1 MVEISKKSLLQQI
14 ETDLNICALNNTN
27 SQVRRPGLYQ
37 ATVVFSAT
45 ARQMLFILSQ
55 SQQGIR
61 KEDLINATVKFIKS
75 FESINQNFDRPSY
88 NKIFATTPVKIA
100 NYIFNRF
107 LNNGFFLSN
116 TRNGSTSYFPAPTRT
131 AVFKQ
136 RLFIRSS
143 CLASF
148 HPSISGAG
156 IYQKSKNPNTGNA
169 RTIFGLPNY
178 TVQNFA
184 PVINSK
190 NDQWIRNT
198 WDSNH
203 NSTLPIIND
212 ELSKQI
218 DIIVEQGENRLRV
231 YPQDASN
238 PIIAYNLDYVC
249 WSLSTALNSK
259 NYELKQKKLSNKSK
273 LYKLL
278 NRKMM
283 IFELPNQLPD
293 QEQELLKLY
302 SWPMFLI
309 NDAVQQNIYMI
320 DLAIYHQLHDLI
332 YGTAQTEASQAAV
345 KSSKS
350 SQLKSA
356 KSTTARPVAKSNQ
369 KPSDTTPK
377 SVQAAKLP
385 TDMEKRDLQKLRDR
399 LDSEYLRFVQ
409 SFSKAKKDA
418 FDMVIPHLCT
428 LNAPAMKK
436 VFEQSDYHFIGFDIG
451 RAGASNSKQYC
462 LCNTNYTWGVVIAK
476 DKTQQYVN
484 IEHLSTHG
492 ILSFENYVKA
502 EKIVNKMKSGL
513 IEIAQKSGTNDY
525 WTRPYTNAMLAYE
538 KTQPALYQYL
548 QSLRANQLPAP
559 VEIDNELKNMYKK
572 SNY

>member
-1 MVEISKKSLLQQI
+1 MAKISKKSLLQQI

-37 ATVVFSAT
+37 AMIVFSAT

-61 KEDLINATVKFIKS
+61 KEDLIDATVKFIKS
-75 FESINQNFDRPSY
+75 FESINQNFDRPPQD
-88 NKIFATTPVKIA
+88 KIFATAPVKIVD
-100 NYIFNRF
+100 YIFNRF

-116 TRNGSTSYFPAPTRT
+116 TRNGNTFYFPAPTRT

-148 HPSISGAG
+148 HSSISGAG
-156 IYQKSKNPNTGNA
+156 IYQKSKNPNTSNA

-178 TVQNFA
+178 TVQDFA
-184 PVINSK
+184 AVINSK
-190 NDQWIRNT
+190 NNQWLRNT
-198 WDSNH
+198 WNSNH
-203 NSTLPIIND
+203 NSALPVIND
-212 ELSKQI
+212 DLSKQI
-218 DIIVEQGENRLRV
+218 GIIVEHDEDRLRV

-238 PIIAYNLDYVC
+238 PIIACNLDYVC
-249 WSLSTALNSK
+249 WSLFTKLHSK

-273 LYKLL
+273 LHKLL
-278 NRKMM
+278 NKKMM
-283 IFELPNQLPD
+283 IFELSNQLPD

-302 SWPMFLI
+302 SWPLFLI
-309 NDAVQQNIYMI
+309 NDAAEQNIYMI
-320 DLAIYHQLHDLI
+320 DLTIYHQLHDLI
-332 YGTAQTEASQAAV
+332 YGTTQTEASQAAA
-345 KSSKS
+345 KASKS
-350 SQLKSA
+350 NLLK
-356 KSTTARPVAKSNQ
+356 TARIAAAQPIAKPNQ
-369 KPSDTTPK
+369 NPSATTPK

-399 LDSEYLRFVQ
+399 LDSEYLRFAQ

-436 VFEQSDYHFIGFDIG
+436 VFAQSDYHFIGFDVG

-462 LCNTNYTWGVVIAK
+462 LCNTNYTWGVIIAK
-476 DKTQQYVN
+476 DKAQQYVN

-492 ILSFENYVKA
+492 ILSFENYVKV
-502 EKIVNKMKSGL
+502 EKIVNKMKNGL

-525 WTRPYTNAMLAYE
+525 WTRPYTNAILAYE

>member
-61 KEDLINATVKFIKS
+61 KEDLIDATVKFIKS
-75 FESINQNFDRPSY
+75 FESINQNFDRPPQD
-88 NKIFATTPVKIA
+88 KIFATAPIKIA
-100 NYIFNRF
+100 DYIFNRF

-116 TRNGSTSYFPAPTRT
+116 TRNSNTFYFPAPTRT

-148 HPSISGAG
+148 HSSISGAG

-178 TVQNFA
+178 TVQDFA
-184 PVINSK
+184 AVINSK
-190 NDQWIRNT
+190 NDQWLHNT
-198 WDSNH
+198 LSSNH
-203 NSTLPIIND
+203 NSALPVIND
-212 ELSKQI
+212 DLSKQI
-218 DIIVEQGENRLRV
+218 GIIVEHDEDRLRV

-249 WSLSTALNSK
+249 WSLSMALHSK

-273 LYKLL
+273 LHKLL
-278 NRKMM
+278 NKKMM

-302 SWPMFLI
+302 SWPLFLI
-309 NDAVQQNIYMI
+309 NDAAEQNIYMI

-332 YGTAQTEASQAAV
+332 YGTTQTEASQAIA
-345 KSSKS
+345 KASKS
-350 SQLKSA
+350 NQLKTA
-356 KSTTARPVAKSNQ
+356 KITAAQPVAKSNQ
-369 KPSDTTPK
+369 KPSDTTTK
-377 SVQAAKLP
+377 SAQAAKLP
-385 TDMEKRDLQKLRDR
+385 TDMEKRDLHKLRDR
-399 LDSEYLRFVQ
+399 LDSEYLRFAQ

-418 FDMVIPHLCT
+418 FDMVIPRLCT
-428 LNAPAMKK
+428 LNALAMKK
-436 VFEQSDYHFIGFDIG
+436 IFAQSDYHFIGFDVG

-462 LCNTNYTWGVVIAK
+462 LCNTDYTWGVVIAK
-476 DKTQQYVN
+476 DKAQHYVN

-502 EKIVNKMKSGL
+502 EKIVNKMKSDL

-525 WTRPYTNAMLAYE
+525 WTRPYTNAILAYE

>member
-27 SQVRRPGLYQ
+27 SQVRRLGLYQ
-37 ATVVFSAT
+37 AMVVFSAT

-61 KEDLINATVKFIKS
+61 KEDLIDATVKFIKS

-178 TVQNFA
+178 TVQDFA
-184 PVINSK
+184 TVINSK
-190 NDQWIRNT
+190 NDQWIHNT

-273 LYKLL
+273 LHKLL

-332 YGTAQTEASQAAV
+332 YGTAQTEASQATV

-350 SQLKSA
+350 NQLKSA
-356 KSTTARPVAKSNQ
+356 KSTTTRPIAKTNQ

-377 SVQAAKLP
+377 SAQASKLP
-385 TDMEKRDLQKLRDR
+385 TDIEKRNLQKLRDR
-399 LDSEYLRFVQ
+399 LDSEYLRFAQ
-409 SFSKAKKDA
+409 SFSKAKKDV

-428 LNAPAMKK
+428 LNALAMKK
-436 VFEQSDYHFIGFDIG
+436 IFAQSDYHFIGFDIG
-451 RAGASNSKQYC
+451 CAGASNSKQYC

-492 ILSFENYVKA
+492 ILSFENYVKV
-502 EKIVNKMKSGL
+502 EKIVNKMKSDL
-513 IEIAQKSGTNDY
+513 IEIAQRSDTNDY
-525 WTRPYTNAMLAYE
+525 WSRPYTNAILAYE

-548 QSLRANQLPAP
+548 QSLRANQLPVP

>member
-1 MVEISKKSLLQQI
+1 MAEISKKSLLQQI

-37 ATVVFSAT
+37 AMVVFSAT

-61 KEDLINATVKFIKS
+61 KEHLIDATVKFIKS
-75 FESINQNFDRPSY
+75 FESINQNFDRPPH
-88 NKIFATTPVKIA
+88 NKIFATTSVKIA

-107 LNNGFFLSN
+107 FNNGFFLSN
-116 TRNGSTSYFPAPTRT
+116 SRNGNTFYFPAPTRT

-143 CLASF
+143 CLAGF
-148 HPSISGAG
+148 HSSISGAG

-178 TVQNFA
+178 TVQDFTA
-184 PVINSK
+184 VINSK
-190 NDQWIRNT
+190 NDQWIHNT
-198 WDSNH
+198 LSLNH
-203 NSTLPIIND
+203 NSALPVIND
-212 ELSKQI
+212 QLSKQI
-218 DIIVEQGENRLRV
+218 GIIVEHDEDRLRV

-249 WSLSTALNSK
+249 WSLSMELNSK

-273 LYKLL
+273 LHKLL
-278 NRKMM
+278 NKKMM

-309 NDAVQQNIYMI
+309 NDAVEQNIYMI

-332 YGTAQTEASQAAV
+332 YGTTQTEASQAAA

-350 SQLKSA
+350 NQHKTA
-356 KSTTARPVAKSNQ
+356 KITAAQPIAKPQQ
-369 KPSDTTPK
+369 KPSDTTTK
-377 SVQAAKLP
+377 STQAAKLP
-385 TDMEKRDLQKLRDR
+385 TDMKKRDLQKLRDR
-399 LDSEYLRFVQ
+399 LDSEYLRFAQ

-436 VFEQSDYHFIGFDIG
+436 IFAQSDYHFIGFDVG

-462 LCNTNYTWGVVIAK
+462 LCNTDYTWGVVIAK
-476 DKTQQYVN
+476 DKAQHYVN

-502 EKIVNKMKSGL
+502 EKIVNKMKSDL
-513 IEIAQKSGTNDY
+513 IEIAQRSGTNDY
-525 WTRPYTNAMLAYE
+525 WTRPYTNAILAYE

-572 SNY
+572 SNF

>member
-61 KEDLINATVKFIKS
+61 KEDLIDATVKFIKS
-75 FESINQNFDRPSY
+75 FESINQNFDRPPQD
-88 NKIFATTPVKIA
+88 KIFATAPIKIA
-100 NYIFNRF
+100 DYIFNRF

-116 TRNGSTSYFPAPTRT
+116 TRNSNTFYFPAPTRT

-148 HPSISGAG
+148 HSSISGAG

-178 TVQNFA
+178 TVQDFA
-184 PVINSK
+184 AVINSK
-190 NDQWIRNT
+190 NDQWLRNT
-198 WDSNH
+198 WNSNH
-203 NSTLPIIND
+203 NSALPVIND
-212 ELSKQI
+212 DLSKQI
-218 DIIVEQGENRLRV
+218 GIIVEHDEDRLRV

-238 PIIAYNLDYVC
+238 PIIACNLDYVC
-249 WSLSTALNSK
+249 WSLFTELHSK

-273 LYKLL
+273 LHKLL
-278 NRKMM
+278 NKKMM

-302 SWPMFLI
+302 SWPLFLI
-309 NDAVQQNIYMI
+309 NDAAEQNIYMV
-320 DLAIYHQLHDLI
+320 DLVIYHQLHDLI
-332 YGTAQTEASQAAV
+332 YGTTQTEASQAT
-345 KSSKS
+345 
-350 SQLKSA
+350 A
-356 KSTTARPVAKSNQ
+356 KASKSNQ
-369 KPSDTTPK
+369 LKTARIATAQPITKPNQNPSATTPK
-377 SVQAAKLP
+377 PVQTAKLP

-399 LDSEYLRFVQ
+399 LDSEYLRFTQ

-436 VFEQSDYHFIGFDIG
+436 VFEQSDYHFIGFDVG

-476 DKTQQYVN
+476 DKAQQYVS

-525 WTRPYTNAMLAYE
+525 WIRPYTNAILAYE

>member
-1 MVEISKKSLLQQI
+1 MAEISKKSLLQQI

-61 KEDLINATVKFIKS
+61 KEDLIDATVKFIKS
-75 FESINQNFDRPSY
+75 FESINQNFDRPPQD
-88 NKIFATTPVKIA
+88 KIFATAPIKIA
-100 NYIFNRF
+100 DYIFNRF

-116 TRNGSTSYFPAPTRT
+116 TRNSNTFYFPAPTRT

-136 RLFIRSS
+136 QLFIRSS

-148 HPSISGAG
+148 HSSISGAG

-178 TVQNFA
+178 TVQDFA
-184 PVINSK
+184 AVINSK
-190 NDQWIRNT
+190 NDQWLHNT
-198 WDSNH
+198 LSSNH
-203 NSTLPIIND
+203 NSALPVIND
-212 ELSKQI
+212 DLSKQI
-218 DIIVEQGENRLRV
+218 GIIVEHDENRLRV

-249 WSLSTALNSK
+249 WSLSMELHSK

-273 LYKLL
+273 LHKLL
-278 NRKMM
+278 NKKMM

-302 SWPMFLI
+302 SWPLFLI
-309 NDAVQQNIYMI
+309 NDAAEQNIYMI

-332 YGTAQTEASQAAV
+332 YGTTQTEASQAAV

-350 SQLKSA
+350 NQLKSA
-356 KSTTARPVAKSNQ
+356 RIATAQPIAKPNQ
-369 KPSDTTPK
+369 KPSDTTTK
-377 SVQAAKLP
+377 SAQAAKLP
-385 TDMEKRDLQKLRDR
+385 TDMKKRDLQKLRDR
-399 LDSEYLRFVQ
+399 LDSEYLRFAQ

-462 LCNTNYTWGVVIAK
+462 LCNTDYTWGVVIAK
-476 DKTQQYVN
+476 DKAQHYVI

-502 EKIVNKMKSGL
+502 EKIVNKMKSDL

-525 WTRPYTNAMLAYE
+525 WTRPYTNAILAYE
-538 KTQPALYQYL
+538 KTQPTLYQYL

-572 SNY
+572 SNF

>member
-61 KEDLINATVKFIKS
+61 KEDLIDATVKFIKS
-75 FESINQNFDRPSY
+75 FESINQNFDRPPQD
-88 NKIFATTPVKIA
+88 KIFATAPIKIA
-100 NYIFNRF
+100 DYIFNRF

-116 TRNGSTSYFPAPTRT
+116 TRNSNTFYFPAPTRT

-148 HPSISGAG
+148 HSSISGAG

-178 TVQNFA
+178 TVQDFA
-184 PVINSK
+184 AVINSK
-190 NDQWIRNT
+190 NDQWLRNT
-198 WDSNH
+198 WNSNH
-203 NSTLPIIND
+203 NSALPVIND
-212 ELSKQI
+212 DLSKQI
-218 DIIVEQGENRLRV
+218 GIIVEHDEDRLRV

-238 PIIAYNLDYVC
+238 PIIACNLDYVC
-249 WSLSTALNSK
+249 WSLFTELHSK

-273 LYKLL
+273 LHKLL
-278 NRKMM
+278 NKKMM
-283 IFELPNQLPD
+283 IFELPNQLPH

-302 SWPMFLI
+302 SWPLFLI
-309 NDAVQQNIYMI
+309 NDAAEQNIYMV
-320 DLAIYHQLHDLI
+320 DLVIYHQLHDLI
-332 YGTAQTEASQAAV
+332 YGTTQTEASQAT
-345 KSSKS
+345 
-350 SQLKSA
+350 A
-356 KSTTARPVAKSNQ
+356 KASKSNQ
-369 KPSDTTPK
+369 LKTARIATAQPITKPNQNPSATTPK
-377 SVQAAKLP
+377 PVQTAKLP

-399 LDSEYLRFVQ
+399 LDSEYLRFTQ

-436 VFEQSDYHFIGFDIG
+436 VFEQSDYHFIGFDVG

-476 DKTQQYVN
+476 DKAQQYVN

-525 WTRPYTNAMLAYE
+525 WIRPYTNAILAYE

>member
-61 KEDLINATVKFIKS
+61 KEDLIDATVKFIKS
-75 FESINQNFDRPSY
+75 FESINQNFDRPPQD
-88 NKIFATTPVKIA
+88 KIFATAPIKIA
-100 NYIFNRF
+100 DYIFNRF

-116 TRNGSTSYFPAPTRT
+116 TRNSNPFYFPAPTRT

-148 HPSISGAG
+148 HSSISGAG

-178 TVQNFA
+178 TVQDFA
-184 PVINSK
+184 AVINSK
-190 NDQWIRNT
+190 SDQWLHNT
-198 WDSNH
+198 LSSNH
-203 NSTLPIIND
+203 NSALPVIND
-212 ELSKQI
+212 DLSKQI
-218 DIIVEQGENRLRV
+218 GIIVEHDENRLRV

-249 WSLSTALNSK
+249 WSLSMELHSK

-273 LYKLL
+273 LHKLL
-278 NRKMM
+278 NKKMM

-302 SWPMFLI
+302 SWPLFLI
-309 NDAVQQNIYMI
+309 NDAAEQNIYMI

-332 YGTAQTEASQAAV
+332 YGTAQTEASQATTKV
-345 KSSKS
+345 SKS
-350 SQLKSA
+350 NQLK
-356 KSTTARPVAKSNQ
+356 TARIDAAQPLAKPNQ
-369 KPSDTTPK
+369 KPSDTTTK
-377 SVQAAKLP
+377 SAQAAKLP
-385 TDMEKRDLQKLRDR
+385 TDMEKRDLHKLRDR
-399 LDSEYLRFVQ
+399 LDSEYLRFAQ

-418 FDMVIPHLCT
+418 FDMVIPRLCT
-428 LNAPAMKK
+428 LNALAMKK
-436 VFEQSDYHFIGFDIG
+436 IFAQSDYHFIGFDVG

-476 DKTQQYVN
+476 DKSQQYVN

-492 ILSFENYVKA
+492 ILSFENYVQA
-502 EKIVNKMKSGL
+502 EKIVNKMKSDL

-525 WTRPYTNAMLAYE
+525 WTRPYTNAILAYE

>member
-61 KEDLINATVKFIKS
+61 KEDLIDATVKFIKS
-75 FESINQNFDRPSY
+75 FESINQNFDRLPQD
-88 NKIFATTPVKIA
+88 KIFATAPIKIA
-100 NYIFNRF
+100 DYIFNRF

-116 TRNGSTSYFPAPTRT
+116 TRNSNTFYFPAPTRT

-143 CLASF
+143 CLVSF
-148 HPSISGAG
+148 HSSISGAG

-178 TVQNFA
+178 TVQDFA
-184 PVINSK
+184 AVINSK
-190 NDQWIRNT
+190 NDQWLRNT
-198 WDSNH
+198 WNSNH
-203 NSTLPIIND
+203 NSALPVIND
-212 ELSKQI
+212 DLSKQI
-218 DIIVEQGENRLRV
+218 GIIVEHDEDRLRV

-238 PIIAYNLDYVC
+238 PIIACNLDYVC
-249 WSLSTALNSK
+249 WSLFTELHSK

-273 LYKLL
+273 LHKLL
-278 NRKMM
+278 NKKMM

-302 SWPMFLI
+302 SWPLFLI
-309 NDAVQQNIYMI
+309 NDAAEQNIYMV
-320 DLAIYHQLHDLI
+320 DLVIYHQLHDLI
-332 YGTAQTEASQAAV
+332 YGTTQTEASQAT
-345 KSSKS
+345 
-350 SQLKSA
+350 A
-356 KSTTARPVAKSNQ
+356 KASKSNQ
-369 KPSDTTPK
+369 LKTARIATAQPITKPNQNPSATTPK
-377 SVQAAKLP
+377 PVQTAKLP

-399 LDSEYLRFVQ
+399 LDSEYLRFTQ

-436 VFEQSDYHFIGFDIG
+436 VFEQSDYHFIGFDVG

-476 DKTQQYVN
+476 DKAQQYVN

-525 WTRPYTNAMLAYE
+525 WIRPYTNAILAYE

-548 QSLRANQLPAP
+548 QSLRVNQLPAP

>member
-1 MVEISKKSLLQQI
+1 MAEISKKSLLQQI
-14 ETDLNICALNNTN
+14 ETDLNIRALNNTN

-37 ATVVFSAT
+37 AMVVFSAT

-61 KEDLINATVKFIKS
+61 KENLIDATVKFIKS
-75 FESINQNFDRPSY
+75 FESINQNFDRPPY

-148 HPSISGAG
+148 HSSISGAG

-178 TVQNFA
+178 TVQDFA
-184 PVINSK
+184 AVINSK
-190 NDQWIRNT
+190 NDQWLRNT
-198 WDSNH
+198 WNSNH
-203 NSTLPIIND
+203 NSALPVIND
-212 ELSKQI
+212 DLSKQI
-218 DIIVEQGENRLRV
+218 GIIVEHDEDRLRV

-238 PIIAYNLDYVC
+238 PIIACNLDYVC
-249 WSLSTALNSK
+249 WSLFTELHSK

-273 LYKLL
+273 LHKLL
-278 NRKMM
+278 NKKMM

-302 SWPMFLI
+302 SWPLFLI
-309 NDAVQQNIYMI
+309 NDAAEQNIYMV

-332 YGTAQTEASQAAV
+332 YGTTQTEASQAAARA
-345 KSSKS
+345 SKS
-350 SQLKSA
+350 NQLK
-356 KSTTARPVAKSNQ
+356 TARIATAQPIAKPNQ
-369 KPSDTTPK
+369 KPSDTTTK
-377 SVQAAKLP
+377 SAQAAKLP

-399 LDSEYLRFVQ
+399 LDSEYLRFAQ

-418 FDMVIPHLCT
+418 FDMVIPHICT

-436 VFEQSDYHFIGFDIG
+436 IFAQSDYHFIGFDVG

-462 LCNTNYTWGVVIAK
+462 LCNTDYTWGVVIAK
-476 DKTQQYVN
+476 DKAQHYVN

-502 EKIVNKMKSGL
+502 EKIVNKMKSDL
-513 IEIAQKSGTNDY
+513 IEIAQRSGTNDY
-525 WTRPYTNAMLAYE
+525 WTRPYTNAILAYE

-572 SNY
+572 SNF

>member
-1 MVEISKKSLLQQI
+1 MAKISKKSLLQQI

-37 ATVVFSAT
+37 AIVVFSAA

-61 KEDLINATVKFIKS
+61 KEDLIDATVKFIKS
-75 FESINQNFDRPSY
+75 FESINQNFDRPPQD
-88 NKIFATTPVKIA
+88 KIFATAPVKIA
-100 NYIFNRF
+100 NYIFSRF

-116 TRNGSTSYFPAPTRT
+116 TRNGNTFYFPAPTRT

-148 HPSISGAG
+148 HSSISGAG
-156 IYQKSKNPNTGNA
+156 IYQKSKNPNTSNA

-178 TVQNFA
+178 TVQDFA
-184 PVINSK
+184 AVINSK
-190 NDQWIRNT
+190 NDQWLRNT
-198 WDSNH
+198 WNSNH
-203 NSTLPIIND
+203 NSALPVIND
-212 ELSKQI
+212 DLSKQI
-218 DIIVEQGENRLRV
+218 GIIVEHDEDRLRV

-238 PIIAYNLDYVC
+238 PIIDCNLDYVC
-249 WSLSTALNSK
+249 WSLFTELHSK

-273 LYKLL
+273 LHKLL
-278 NRKMM
+278 NKKMM

-309 NDAVQQNIYMI
+309 NDAVEQNIYMI

-332 YGTAQTEASQAAV
+332 YGTTQTEASQAAA

-350 SQLKSA
+350 NQHKTA
-356 KSTTARPVAKSNQ
+356 KITAAQPIAKPQQ
-369 KPSDTTPK
+369 KPSDTTTK
-377 SVQAAKLP
+377 STQAAKLP
-385 TDMEKRDLQKLRDR
+385 TDMKKRDLQKLRDR
-399 LDSEYLRFVQ
+399 LDSEYLRFAQ

-418 FDMVIPHLCT
+418 FDMVIPHICT

-436 VFEQSDYHFIGFDIG
+436 IFAQSDYHFIGFDVG

-462 LCNTNYTWGVVIAK
+462 LCNTDYTWGVVIAK
-476 DKTQQYVN
+476 DKAQHYVN
-484 IEHLSTHG
+484 IEHLSTHS

-502 EKIVNKMKSGL
+502 EKIVNKMKSDL
-513 IEIAQKSGTNDY
+513 IEIAQRSGTNDY
-525 WTRPYTNAMLAYE
+525 WTRPYTNAILAYE